1 MKNLILITSHFPF
14 GTGESFL
21 ESELPCLERNF
32 DRITIIAQDSTGE
45 ETRIIDKSIRVCR
58 FNPSTT
64 FAGFLAMPLLMLS
77 NLRLII
83 KTAKDEIRFRHKI
96 DETLCLRRLLFLL
109 RKTIKAIQLRDFIRD
124 NIPRGNPADSTV
136 FYSYWLKTG
145 AHAIAMLDYHGIIRI
160 TRAHGSDL
168 YEERTPTGYLPLMR
182 FLSERLDSIFFISE
196 NGRSYFRNK
205 LRTEGPGL
213 KVSYLGTF
221 RPCEASCTGE
231 DGDFVIVSCSNM
243 IALKRIDL
251 IIKALSLVTTSEKI
265 KWIHFGEGVLKDEL
279 TDLATRSL
287 SDSENIS
294 WHFMGFIPNNELL
307 RFYSSNRVDLFIN
320 TSASEGIP
328 VSIIEAQSFGIPVI
342 ATDVGGVREIVRS
355 GTGSLLDPDFT
366 PAELADIIEQYI
378 TMDRDKTG
386 EIRKNAFENWKMN
399 FNAEDNYGNFIESI
413 NSILEPALGKNTNQK

>member
-1 MKNLILITSHFPF
+1 
-14 GTGESFL
+14 
-21 ESELPCLERNF
+21 
-32 DRITIIAQDSTGE
+32 
-45 ETRIIDKSIRVCR
+45 
-58 FNPSTT
+58 
-64 FAGFLAMPLLMLS
+64 
-77 NLRLII
+77 
-83 KTAKDEIRFRHKI
+83 
-96 DETLCLRRLLFLL
+96 
-109 RKTIKAIQLRDFIRD
+109 
-124 NIPRGNPADSTV
+124 
-136 FYSYWLKTG
+136 
-145 AHAIAMLDYHGIIRI
+145 MLDYHGIIRI